1 MIRDVFIL
9 FLGLAAAA
17 AGGGLFLRGTVGVAH
32 SWRLSQALV
41 GAVVAACATSSPEL
55 AVSVGSALAGT
66 PEIALGDALGSNVVN
81 VALVLGVALLFGPL
95 HCSREAL
102 RRDLV
107 AACVAPVLLAVFAW
121 DGVLSRGDGAV
132 LFSAF
137 VAWLVSAV
145 RAARR
150 QRSALEQ
157 DAAPEARAAW
167 RSVAQVLLGL
177 VLLVVAARGIVVG
190 AQGIAAALGWRAYL
204 VGAVVVA
211 LGTSTPEIV
220 TTLFARW
227 RGHDDIGLGTIL
239 GSNVFNLCFIVAV
252 AALIHPIQFA
262 GRGPWVA
269 LGFGML
275 AVLLA
280 YPGPDGVLSRARSM
294 ILLAI
299 YGAYLAVTLGWR

>member
-1 MIRDVFIL
+1 MIRDILIL
-9 FLGLAAAA
+9 FAGLAAAA
-17 AGGGLFLRGTVGVAH
+17 AGGGLFLRGTVGLAH

-55 AVSVGSALAGT
+55 AVSLGSALAGT

-95 HCSREAL
+95 RCSREAL

-107 AACVAPVLLAVFAW
+107 AACAAPVLLAVLAW
-121 DGVLSRGDGAV
+121 DGMLSRADGAV
-132 LFSAF
+132 LLTAF
-137 VAWLVSAV
+137 VAWLISAV

-150 QRSALEQ
+150 QRTAIEA
-157 DAAPEARAAW
+157 AAPAEGTAW
-167 RSVAQVLLGL
+167 RSAGQVLVGL
-177 VLLVVAARGIVVG
+177 ALLVVAARGIVIG
-190 AQGIAAALGWRAYL
+190 AQGIAVALGWRAYL
-204 VGAVVVA
+204 VGAVIVA

-239 GSNVFNLCFIVAV
+239 GSNVFNLCYIVAV
-252 AALIHPIQFA
+252 AALIHPIPFG

-269 LGFGML
+269 LAFGML
-275 AVLLA
+275 AVVLA
-280 YPGPDGVLSRARSM
+280 YPGPDGVLSRARAM
-294 ILLAI
+294 ILMAV
-299 YGAYLAVTLGWR
+299 YAAYLTVTIGWR